1 MGPDRSLGRAG
12 SAAEGGRGVAAEE
25 QLLGDLPGLPEGGEG
40 PGGVRGAQRGGQVA
54 DEAHRT
60 AKAGGGGSGEPADDV
75 EHRGGGGR
83 YGFGGWREGRRAAP
97 PLLRAPRAGAQEV
110 AVLVLVGERQQH
122 LGQRHP
128 VGEGVVEARDDDRSA
143 LVAVDEVEVPERAGA
158 VEGLAHPLLDEGLE
172 RGLVSRLGQRHV
184 VEVAVEREV
193 LVVLPVRHAQRG
205 RGLDDSLAEDR
216 VAVDEAGLQEG
227 PQALPVHRT
236 VEGHDALDDH
246 EVVRAVHREPD
257 GVDGAHRTASG
268 HVVHLFL
275 PVGPAC
281 HPAGRV
287 DTGRGV
293 CSVTPTASP
302 TPRTVRDERK
312 RLARVMSGEPAR
324 TFGGTGITVP
334 EWVR

>member
-1 MGPDRSLGRAG
+1 MTVAPAVRPTSLMSRSGRGWDQTARLAGPGAPLRGDV
-12 SAAEGGRGVAAEE
+12 GVAAEE

-54 DEAHRT
+54 DEAQRT

-184 VEVAVEREV
+184 VQVAVEREV
-193 LVVLPVRHAQRG
+193 LVVLPVRHAQRA
-205 RGLDDSLAEDR
+205 RGLDDD
-216 VAVDEAGLQEG
+216 AGG
-227 PQALPVHRT
+227 RP
-236 VEGHDALDDH
+236 G
-246 EVVRAVHREPD
+246 
-257 GVDGAHRTASG
+257 SG
-268 HVVHLFL
+268 RRGGSAG
-275 PVGPAC
+275 GPAGA
-281 HPAGRV
+281 PSPPDR
-287 DTGRGV
+287 RG
-293 CSVTPTASP
+293 S
-302 TPRTVRDERK
+302 
-312 RLARVMSGEPAR
+312 
-324 TFGGTGITVP
+324 
-334 EWVR
+334 